1 MGRAACLLLICATAW
16 AAEHPRVELQM
27 DPCVGAPVDEVKR
40 LLAIDLGAL
49 LSDPIGSGDTTH
61 AIIGCHEALVSLRVD
76 DPITGKSLIREIDL
90 SSTPPRVRARLV
102 ALAVSELISAS
113 WTELELNADPA
124 VPPVGAVASPSA
136 RRSAL
141 SVVETHKPLLGS
153 LRVEALASG
162 QFFLTE
168 VGALWGG
175 GLRVGQDRARRF
187 GWSID
192 VLAHHGAATTALGEV
207 VADTLTLGP
216 TLFFQHRWSRVALR
230 VGGGARGGAA
240 RLEGRPNGPGVHGAV
255 AWSGWLG
262 PMVGASLTVAP
273 VRRLALG
280 LSVEAGY
287 VAVPFGG
294 KVDGAREV
302 SIDGPWI
309 GVQLGIG
316 LFP

>member
-1 MGRAACLLLICATAW
+1 MLIGVTTS

-27 DPCVGAPVDEVKR
+27 DPCVGASLDEVKR
-40 LLAIDLGAL
+40 ILAIDLGAL
-49 LSDPIGSGDTTH
+49 LSDPLGSSDTTH
-61 AIIGCHEALVSLRVD
+61 AIISCSGPLVSLRVD

-113 WTELELNADPA
+113 WTELEINAHPA

-136 RRSAL
+136 RQSAL
-141 SVVETHKPLLGS
+141 SVIETHMPPLLGS

-162 QFFLTE
+162 EFFFTQ

-175 GLRVGQDRARRF
+175 GLRVGQDRAHRF
-187 GWSID
+187 GWAID
-192 VLAHHGAATTALGEV
+192 ALAHHGATTTSLGEV
-207 VADTLTLGP
+207 VADTITLGP
-216 TLFFQHRWSRVALR
+216 SFFFQHRWTRVALR
-230 VGGGARGGAA
+230 VGGGVRGGAA
-240 RLEGRPNGPGVHGAV
+240 RLEGRPSGPSVHGAV

-262 PMVGASLTVAP
+262 PMVDASLTLAP
-273 VRRLALG
+273 ARRLALE